1 MMVAMPVQE
10 IKRRGLSVLDDSLAS
25 GPVYVIRNNIPRY
38 VVMSADLFREME
50 DALAEARVAASEAD
64 IRAGR
69 YSKGTADELMSEIM
83 EG

>member
-1 MMVAMPVQE
+1 MVAMPVQE

-25 GPVYVIRNNIPRY
+25 GPVYVIRNNVPRY
-38 VVMSADLFREME
+38 VVMSADFFREME

-69 YSKGTADELMSEIM
+69 YSKGTADKLMSEIM

>member
-1 MMVAMPVQE
+1 MVSMPVQE
-10 IKRRGLSVLDDSLAS
+10 IKRRGLSVLDESLVS
-25 GPVYVIRNNIPRY
+25 GPVYVIRNNTPRY
-38 VVMSADLFREME
+38 VVMSADSFREME

-69 YSKGTADELMSEIM
+69 YAKGTADELMSEIM

>member
-1 MMVAMPVQE
+1 MVSMPVQE
-10 IKRRGLSVLDDSLAS
+10 IKRRGLSVLDESLAS
-25 GPVYVIRNNIPRY
+25 GPVYVIRNNTPRY
-38 VVMSADLFREME
+38 VVMSADSFREME

-69 YSKGTADELMSEIM
+69 YAKGTADELMSEIM

>member
-1 MMVAMPVQE
+1 MVAMPVQE
-10 IKRRGLSVLDDSLAS
+10 IKRRGLSVLDDSLDS
-25 GPVYVIRNNIPRY
+25 GPVYVIRNNVPRY

>member
-1 MMVAMPVQE
+1 MVAMPVQE

-25 GPVYVIRNNIPRY
+25 GPVYVIRNNVPRY

-69 YSKGTADELMSEIM
+69 YSKGSADKLMSEIM